1 MKMKIALSAA
11 ALFAAQ
17 AASATTLNLTYV
29 EAANG
34 FAAVDID
41 AAPIS
46 VAGGQTSV
54 PAGGFVMNDATGGFG
69 DFLAWCLDLGA
80 FLGTSGSHEYT
91 TSATPFSNS
100 FGLDSA
106 GIARVSSI
114 FNANFGAAVTA
125 TTDASAAFQVAL
137 WEVVYDDDMN
147 IGTGAF
153 QASSSGNVETLAAG
167 YLAAA
172 ANYAGPNLFD
182 VTYLESTAAD
192 RAQNIVTVSA
202 VPLPAAGL
210 MLGFAVAGLGA
221 ARRFK
226 KS

>member
-91 TSATPFSNS
+91 ATATPFSNS

-125 TTDASAAFQVAL
+125 TTDA
-137 WEVVYDDDMN
+137 
-147 IGTGAF
+147 
-153 QASSSGNVETLAAG
+153 GNVETLAAG

>member
-80 FLGTSGSHEYT
+80 FLGTSGSHE
-91 TSATPFSNS
+91 
-100 FGLDSA
+100 
-106 GIARVSSI
+106 
-114 FNANFGAAVTA
+114 
-125 TTDASAAFQVAL
+125 
-137 WEVVYDDDMN
+137 
-147 IGTGAF
+147 
-153 QASSSGNVETLAAG
+153 
-167 YLAAA
+167 
-172 ANYAGPNLFD
+172 
-182 VTYLESTAAD
+182 
-192 RAQNIVTVSA
+192 
-202 VPLPAAGL
+202 
-210 MLGFAVAGLGA
+210 
-221 ARRFK
+221 
-226 KS
+226 